1 MTKWIGPTEEEQKQI
16 QEAEERMAR
25 SEASRFPNRQQRLQ
39 LNAKVTIRSQTNFF
53 MGFSEN
59 ISEGGIF
66 ISTLS
71 APAIGEQ
78 IEVKIPSTNGEDT
91 IDILGTVRWHRRTPD
106 GTITGCGV
114 QFSDLSLEA
123 KQSIEEI
130 IRILRKEP
138 LFVDI

>member
-1 MTKWIGPTEEEQKQI
+1 
-16 QEAEERMAR
+16 
-25 SEASRFPNRQQRLQ
+25 
-39 LNAKVTIRSQTNFF
+39 

-78 IEVKIPSTNGEDT
+78 IEVKLPLVDGEDT
-91 IDILGTVRWHRRTPD
+91 ITILGIVRWHRRTPD
-106 GTITGCGV
+106 GTVTGCGM
-114 QFSDLSLEA
+114 QFTDLSEEA
-123 KQSIEEI
+123 KQSIEEL